1 VTIIPEG
8 TGGQG
13 VTITG
18 TNYAA
23 FGQDVYTGIPFAAP
37 RKYSRPPHL
46 NHAAEHIPRFF
57 ESVHHAEPEPHADR
71 RLSSL
76 TAVAVGDLRFTAP
89 QAPTWNTTSFSATK
103 PPPACLQNPNGTLA
117 GSYGISEDC
126 LYLNVYTPAGANA
139 STAYLPVMVWVYGGG
154 FTSGSSSY
162 YNATFLMLEGIST
175 VCLAR
180 LARPLRPGQMQWLK
194 VQGRPFI
201 FVSLNYRL
209 GIFGWGWVAR
219 HRVQINGTARR
230 WSDSSSWCRSGAEI
244 AQNNAANLGLRDV
257 TKGLQWVQE
266 NIWAFGGNP
275 SEASG
280 VIRCQSRIGLAR

>member
-1 VTIIPEG
+1 M
-8 TGGQG
+8 
-13 VTITG
+13 
-18 TNYAA
+18 
-23 FGQDVYTGIPFAAP
+23 
-37 RKYSRPPHL
+37 PPSTYL
-46 NHAAEHIPRFF
+46 DSSNQCT
-57 ESVHHAEPEPHADR
+57 
-71 RLSSL
+71 SL

-209 GIFGWGWVAR
+209 GIFGWG
-219 HRVQINGTARR
+219 
-230 WSDSSSWCRSGAEI
+230 
-244 AQNNAANLGLRDV
+244 
-257 TKGLQWVQE
+257 
-266 NIWAFGGNP
+266 
-275 SEASG
+275 
-280 VIRCQSRIGLAR
+280 